1 MHDRSPFYVYFHFFI
16 LLPCDAGQMH
26 QEIKF
31 IIYRKIWISS
41 FMLEFVFYLACGCP
55 NTTWKFIIISSSV
68 WQVLWHVTDK
78 CVSQCLALH
87 STIAYTKQN
96 YQTLILFHK
105 VSKLTYKVVMLRYKD
120 DADLLVVTLRYKGD
134 ADLQVVML
142 QVSGSWVKAVLW
154 VPEKKHTSE
163 KESMLNATMS

>member
-1 MHDRSPFYVYFHFFI
+1 
-16 LLPCDAGQMH
+16 
-26 QEIKF
+26 
-31 IIYRKIWISS
+31 
-41 FMLEFVFYLACGCP
+41 MLEFVFYLACGCP

-142 QVSGSWVKAVLW
+142 RYKDDANLQVVMLQVSGSWVKAVLW